1 MRGVDQRATARSAL
15 DPSPRCCNQNSE
27 DPTWPID
34 TPSNGRS
41 PKIPRCWIVITIV
54 NGNNISALSCIRLIR
69 SFGLHGH
76 IIKVVCAVRQTSK
89 QTASANPKPADDP
102 VTIRDYSAF
111 NLTADR
117 FICHMEYVEVHAPFE
132 SPAGAPKLLPDRTN
146 SGVTVWISA
155 TFHCTVRTLR
165 LSLTRILTVT
175 SSCPDGSLG
184 SQLQLRRGASDETE
198 V

>member
-1 MRGVDQRATARSAL
+1 
-15 DPSPRCCNQNSE
+15 
-27 DPTWPID
+27 
-34 TPSNGRS
+34 
-41 PKIPRCWIVITIV
+41 
-54 NGNNISALSCIRLIR
+54 
-69 SFGLHGH
+69 
-76 IIKVVCAVRQTSK
+76 VRQTSK

-132 SPAGAPKLLPDRTN
+132 SPAGAPKLLPDGTN
-146 SGVTVWISA
+146 SGVTVWIST

-184 SQLQLRRGASDETE
+184 SQLQLRRVVLRMRLKCKCELLRSAAQKLPSPQCCEHGTGTRMGSHTSSDLVLLSSSALRVFSKLRRGIEYINSADVSE
-198 V
+198 NMYLSVLFFCFCR